1 MSEKLTI
8 VKYEKQLDNIKKYL
22 SKNGLT
28 VDEVIRWQGGFTHQG
43 TDYGLTK
50 IATVVVN
57 GEEKSICVPKSALND
72 IEIPPFLEINW

>member
-50 IATVVVN
+50 IATVIIN
-57 GEEKSICVPKSALND
+57 GEEKTICVPKFALND
-72 IEIPPFLEINW
+72 VEIPPYLEIK

>member
-1 MSEKLTI
+1 MDKMKI
-8 VKYEKQLDNIKKYL
+8 QLDNIKKYL
-22 SKNGLT
+22 SKNDFK

-43 TDYGLTK
+43 TEYGLTK

-57 GEEKSICVPKSALND
+57 GEEKSICVPKSALNG